1 MAIFTAATGGTM
13 LFHGPLVTA
22 RTITTGDAFQIAT
35 GNFTIEL
42 Q

>member
-1 MAIFTAATGGTM
+1 MAIFTASTSGTM
-13 LFHGPLVTA
+13 LFHGPLVA
-22 RTITTGDAFQIAT
+22 SKTITTGDAFQIAT